1 MNCKKFG
8 RAAASMALVMS
19 VVSTSAMAAPADLM
33 GHDSL
38 YVWDYHLIN
47 YDKNGNIRVTPEK
60 TTFALP
66 GDRQDSGIPAY
77 YAPDAVISETSGGG
91 YGVSGQVEIQLSYES
106 ERDRAWVDA
115 IRTDDSSS
123 VQLVSFD
130 ENKRTINAA
139 LGCSF
144 EIGVKSDDGKHTV
157 AKLTIPLGQ
166 TNFYS
171 NGRYYVRVRAEGQKT
186 ALIPIHVVNDKAP
199 TITPQLDPVWTT
211 EPKAFFDVSDMT
223 YGVLMPAY
231 AAELTYP
238 DGTTK
243 PLTIM
248 KDWYLIG
255 NLFVLYNDN
264 EKEALFT

>member
-38 YVWDYHLIN
+38 YVWAYHLIN
-47 YDKNGNIRVTPEK
+47 YDKNGNIRATPEK

-66 GDRQDSGIPAY
+66 GDRQDSGIPEY
-77 YAPDAVISETSGGG
+77 YAPDAVISETGGGG

-123 VQLVSFD
+123 VQLVS
-130 ENKRTINAA
+130 
-139 LGCSF
+139 
-144 EIGVKSDDGKHTV
+144 V

-166 TNFYS
+166 SNFIPMD
-171 NGRYYVRVRAEGQKT
+171 GIMCACAPRVRK
-186 ALIPIHVVNDKAP
+186 LHSFP
-199 TITPQLDPVWTT
+199 
-211 EPKAFFDVSDMT
+211 FMS
-223 YGVLMPAY
+223 
-231 AAELTYP
+231 
-238 DGTTK
+238 
-243 PLTIM
+243 
-248 KDWYLIG
+248 
-255 NLFVLYNDN
+255 
-264 EKEALFT
+264 